1 VKTDDLINA
10 LSQDAP
16 VRWRFSRA
24 LALAVGGGAL
34 VAGGLFFALM
44 GPRPDFMDAAGTVRF
59 VFKFVLTVILATTAT
74 GLILRL
80 AQPGTPTGGWRWA
93 LILAPVLLAIA
104 VVAELMIM
112 PAETWG
118 TRLVG
123 THVRFCLTLIPMLA
137 IGPLALLLLALRQGA
152 PTHPGLAGAV
162 AGLAASGIAATFY
175 AANCTDDSPLFVATW
190 YPIAIG
196 FVTLVGY
203 LVGRRTLSW

>member
-16 VRWRFSRA
+16 VRWRFTRA
-24 LALAVGGGAL
+24 LALAIGGGAL
-34 VAGGLFFALM
+34 VAGVLFFTLM
-44 GPRPDFMDAAGTVRF
+44 GPRPDFMEAAETVRF
-59 VFKFVLTVILATTAT
+59 VFKFVLTLILAATAT

-80 AQPGTPTGGWRWA
+80 AQPAAPTGGWRWA
-93 LILAPVLLAIA
+93 LILAPALLALA
-104 VVAELMIM
+104 VVAELMVM

-118 TRLVG
+118 ERLVG

-137 IGPLALLLLALRQGA
+137 IGPLALLLLALRAGA
-152 PTHPGLAGAV
+152 PTRPGLAGAV

-203 LVGRRTLSW
+203 LVGKRVLKW